1 MKNDPGFRYYYWYG
15 GTCCPEPAPVFAG
28 IPGRGFRIWHHRNPK
43 KTIKT
48 SLPMVNI
55 GHFMIPA
62 DNVDRVK
69 HFDSAILGWMIEP
82 TRTPVDAALT
92 AGVFRSILS

>member
-1 MKNDPGFRYYYWYG
+1 
-15 GTCCPEPAPVFAG
+15 
-28 IPGRGFRIWHHRNPK
+28 
-43 KTIKT
+43 
-48 SLPMVNI
+48 MVNI